1 MAFFR
6 KFLRKYSFHLHK
18 TFTYEFHVH
27 VNIVNFKYV
36 LHVNISMP
44 NDITKWG
51 WNENPFVLKIDPKLF
66 VGYDEQVKAVQN
78 HIKNK
83 HKVALVSGKTGS
95 GKTTFLKWL
104 EMNYDTSRLY
114 VSKPPEKPEELVSL
128 FTDIFGISFF
138 ERLLGKKPTLYNLPN
153 YINKK
158 LKGSHLVF
166 LVDEAHETDK
176 KVLEW
181 LRVLTD
187 QVDSVSLVVAGMP
200 ILENKIKSELE
211 TLDQRITTRIALN
224 SLSRIDTKQ
233 LIQKRIESVG
243 GKGIEPFTDAALEK
257 IYERTGGFPREVLKF
272 CDRLVNT
279 ALEKNLD
286 SIDEKDIVEHKEI
299 ELPKVRVEEPV
310 VTFMP
315 KPPSEEQFRE
325 LPYKQRKILE
335 LLSKK
340 DWLTPTAIVDESDM
354 KSYKSKGHAIRSIN
368 NILKRLMLDGYVQR
382 EARGKAFMY
391 ALTPKVKTMFVQS

>member
-1 MAFFR
+1 MP
-6 KFLRKYSFHLHK
+6 
-18 TFTYEFHVH
+18 EE
-27 VNIVNFKYV
+27 
-36 LHVNISMP
+36 IS
-44 NDITKWG
+44 KWG
-51 WNENPFVLKIDPKLF
+51 WKENPFVLKIDPKLF
-66 VGYDEQVKAVQN
+66 VGYDDQVKAVHN

-83 HKVALVSGKTGS
+83 HKIALVSGNTGS

-104 EMNYDTSRLY
+104 EMNYDMSKLY
-114 VSKPPEKPEELVSL
+114 VSKPPEKPEELVNI

-153 YINKK
+153 YINRK
-158 LKGSHLVF
+158 LKDEHLVF
-166 LVDEAHETDK
+166 LIDEAHETNK
-176 KVLEW
+176 NVLEW

-187 QVDSVSLVVAGMP
+187 QVNNVSLVIAGMP

-211 TLDQRITTRIALN
+211 TLDQRITTRITLSSLN
-224 SLSRIDTKQ
+224 RIETKQ
-233 LIQKRIESVG
+233 LIQRRIESAG
-243 GKGIEPFTDAALEK
+243 GRGIEPFTDAALEK
-257 IYERTGGFPREVLKF
+257 IYERTGGFPREVLKY

-286 SIDEKDIVEHKEI
+286 VIDEKGIEEHREI

-315 KPPSEEQFRE
+315 KPPSEEQFRG

-335 LLSKK
+335 ALSKR
-340 DWLTPTAIVDESDM
+340 DWLIPTAIVDELDM
-354 KSYKSKGHAIRSIN
+354 KSYKTKGHAIRSVN

-391 ALTPKVKTMFVQS
+391 ALTPKIKTLFVQS

>member
-1 MAFFR
+1 
-6 KFLRKYSFHLHK
+6 
-18 TFTYEFHVH
+18 
-27 VNIVNFKYV
+27 
-36 LHVNISMP
+36 MP

-166 LVDEAHETDK
+166 LIDEAHETDK

>member
-1 MAFFR
+1 MPG
-6 KFLRKYSFHLHK
+6 
-18 TFTYEFHVH
+18 E
-27 VNIVNFKYV
+27 
-36 LHVNISMP
+36 IS
-44 NDITKWG
+44 KWG
-51 WNENPFVLKIDPKLF
+51 WKENPFVLKIDPKLF
-66 VGYDEQVKAVQN
+66 VGYDEQVNAVHS

-83 HKVALVSGKTGS
+83 HKIALISGKTGS

-104 EMNYDTSRLY
+104 EMNYNASKLY
-114 VSKPPEKPEELVSL
+114 VSKPPEKPEELINL
-128 FTDIFGISFF
+128 FTDIFGFSFF
-138 ERLLGKKPTLYNLPN
+138 ERILGKKPTLYNLPN
-153 YINKK
+153 YVNKK
-158 LKGSHLVF
+158 LKGGHLVF
-166 LVDEAHETDK
+166 LVDEAHETNK
-176 KVLEW
+176 NVLEW

-187 QVDSVSLVVAGMP
+187 QVDNISLVVAGMP
-200 ILENKIKSELE
+200 LLENKIKSELE

-224 SLSRIDTKQ
+224 SLNRLETKQ

-243 GKGIEPFTDAALEK
+243 GKGVAPFTDASLEK

-286 SIDEKDIVEHKEI
+286 AIDAKDIEEHREM

-315 KPPSEEQFRE
+315 KPPSEEQIRN
-325 LPYKQRKILE
+325 LPYKQRSILE
-335 LLSKK
+335 ILSKK
-340 DWLTPTAIVDESDM
+340 DWLTPTAIVEESDM
-354 KSYKSKGHAIRSIN
+354 KSYKSKGHAIRSVN

-391 ALTPKVKTMFVQS
+391 ALTPKIKTMFVQS